1 MATGATT
8 ALAFVC
14 LIHYIWHLYTLRRVN
29 IEKRQIEQEL
39 SSLVSEISEVQS
51 DRTLVRMENH
61 ILREIVSQTDSEVAI
76 QMLLRRFITNPRKS
90 WGVLVEKRDGKA
102 VIKAK
107 RGLTDEPKTEFLV
120 AHQWWKRL
128 KEERVIVLN
137 GSTLSESEWLVPF
150 SPKDR
155 GRITELFLIAV
166 GSKDEV
172 TGVLISTALYPPGVS
187 REQQIELATRLMIS
201 VSSNV
206 KRSQDLESQKVE
218 LRAAKEMLDL
228 RRVTDRTFESPTKM
242 TEEFLSALSKIV
254 EADRGALYFS
264 GNSESKEFTPEQAR
278 IRCGITLQPNL
289 EPKWQS
295 GEDRI
300 VQHYAQN
307 LDDNEYNQFDLI
319 PLGVDSLIREAIVAP
334 LKQPHGMF
342 GVICLSKRSPGP
354 FEAWQKQLIDWA
366 CEHLSETMLRSLSFV
381 AVERQARLDGLTQL
395 SNRHTFDK
403 MFLREIDWAERYNQN
418 CSLILLDLDRFK
430 LVNDTYGHQA
440 GDDVLRSASQ
450 ILRDQIA
457 HIRCGDRAVMARY
470 GGEELAVIL
479 PGIGAAGA
487 TRIADAIRIALESTP
502 IPTGKGNLQVTA
514 SLGTS
519 TYPDHALNVDGLI
532 AAADAALYHAK
543 ETGRNRV
550 CQASEALVH

>member
-1 MATGATT
+1 MTSGATT

-14 LIHYIWHLYTLRRVN
+14 LIHYLWHLFTLRRVKF
-29 IEKRQIEQEL
+29 EKRQVEQEL
-39 SSLVSEISEVQS
+39 SSLVSEITDIQS

-61 ILREIVSQTDSEVAI
+61 ILREIVSQTDSELAI
-76 QMLLRRFITNPRKS
+76 QMLLRRFIINPRKS
-90 WGVLVEKRDGKA
+90 WGVLVERRDGKV

-107 RGLTDEPKTEFLV
+107 RGLSEEPRPDFVV

-128 KEERVIVLN
+128 KDERVIVLD
-137 GSTLSESEWLVPF
+137 GAALLESEWLVPF
-150 SPKDR
+150 SSKDR
-155 GRITELFLIAV
+155 GRISELFLIAV
-166 GSKDEV
+166 GSRDEV
-172 TGVLISTALYPPGVS
+172 SGVLISTVLYPPGVS

-206 KRSQDLESQKVE
+206 KRSQDLESQKIE
-218 LRAAKEMLDL
+218 LLAAKEMLDL
-228 RRVTDRTFESPTKM
+228 RRVTDRSFESPMKM
-242 TEEFLSALSKIV
+242 TEDFLSALTRIV
-254 EADRGALYFS
+254 GADRGALYFS
-264 GNSESKEFTPEQAR
+264 TNTDSKEFTPEQAR
-278 IRCGITLQPNL
+278 IRCGIALQPNL

-295 GEDRI
+295 SEDRI
-300 VQHYAQN
+300 AQHFAQN
-307 LDDNEYNQFDLI
+307 QEDLEYNHFDLVPI
-319 PLGVDSLIREAIVAP
+319 GVDSLIREAVVAP
-334 LKQPHGMF
+334 LKQPHGVF
-342 GVICLSKRSPGP
+342 GLICLSKRSPEP
-354 FEAWQKQLIDWA
+354 FEAWQKQLIVWA

-403 MFLREIDWAERYNQN
+403 MFMREIDWADRFKQN

-440 GDDVLRSASQ
+440 GDDVLRSAAK

-457 HIRCGDRAVMARY
+457 NIRCGDRAVMARY
-470 GGEELAVIL
+470 GGEELGVIL

-502 IPTGKGNLQVTA
+502 IATGKGNIQVTA

-519 TYPDHALNVDGLI
+519 TYPDHAQNVEGMI